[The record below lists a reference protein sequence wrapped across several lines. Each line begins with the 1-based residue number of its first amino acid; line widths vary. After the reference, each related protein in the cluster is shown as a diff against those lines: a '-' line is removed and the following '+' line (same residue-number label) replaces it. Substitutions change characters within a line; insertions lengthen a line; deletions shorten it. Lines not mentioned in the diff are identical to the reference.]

1 MDASGDIRRKQLED
15 IERRID
21 AHPGL
26 VEHLRLGA
34 FAQSLGAVFLPNW
47 RELLALLD
55 RAANDG
61 CFGHG
66 ARSERSSSHRA

>member
-34 FAQSLGAVFLPNW
+34 FAQSLGAVFLP
-47 RELLALLD
+47 ELARTPCAL
-55 RAANDG
+55 RPG
-61 CFGHG
+61 G
-66 ARSERSSSHRA
+66 E